1 VKTIWTAQCILANE
15 VNLNQEDW
23 EHIVDGHPE
32 MAGREEL
39 VKLAIQKPI
48 FIQEAGNPVTAAY
61 VLPPDQNNPE
71 GVRVIVGFSS
81 ELWPTG
87 NKVGD
92 VKTGYPIDTKAYPH
106 PELGQIIWPK
116 PKAGAK

>member
-1 VKTIWTAQCILANE
+1 MKTIWTVQCILANE
-15 VNLNQEDW
+15 VNLYQEDW

-32 MAGREEL
+32 MAGMEEL

-48 FIQEAGNPVTAAY
+48 YIQEAGSPVSAAY

-71 GVRVIVGFSS
+71 GVRIIVGFSS
-81 ELWPTG
+81 ELWPDG
-87 NKVGD
+87 NKVGAIE
-92 VKTGYPIDTKAYPH
+92 TGYPINSKAYPR
-106 PELGQIIWPK
+106 PDLGQIIWPK

>member
-1 VKTIWTAQCILANE
+1 MKTIWTVQCILANE
-15 VNLNQEDW
+15 VNLYQEDW

-32 MAGREEL
+32 MAGMEEL

-48 FIQEAGNPVTAAY
+48 YIQEAGSPVSAAY

-71 GVRVIVGFSS
+71 GVRIIVGFSS
-81 ELWPTG
+81 ELWPDG
-87 NKVGD
+87 NKVGAIE
-92 VKTGYPIDTKAYPH
+92 TGYPINSQAYPR
-106 PELGQIIWPK
+106 PDLGQIIWPK

>member
-1 VKTIWTAQCILANE
+1 MKTIWTTQCVLANE
-15 VNLNQEDW
+15 VSLYQQDW

-39 VKLAIQKPI
+39 VKQAIQKPI
-48 FIQEAGNPVTAAY
+48 YIQEAGSSVSAAY

-81 ELWPTG
+81 ELWPDG
-87 NKVGD
+87 NKVGA
-92 VKTGYPIDTKAYPH
+92 VETGYPINTKAYPN
-106 PELGQIIWPK
+106 PDLGQIIWPK
-116 PKAGAK
+116 TKAGAK